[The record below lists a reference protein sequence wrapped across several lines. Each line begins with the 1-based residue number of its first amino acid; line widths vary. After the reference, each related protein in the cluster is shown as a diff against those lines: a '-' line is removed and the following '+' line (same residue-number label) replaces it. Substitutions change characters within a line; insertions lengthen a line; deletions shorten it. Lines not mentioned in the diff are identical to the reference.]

1 MFLLLLRLLK
11 LILMQMIIQLN
22 VRMEIFQS
30 NNDYLILIF
39 STKNKN

>member
-1 MFLLLLRLLK
+1 
-11 LILMQMIIQLN
+11 MQMIIQLN